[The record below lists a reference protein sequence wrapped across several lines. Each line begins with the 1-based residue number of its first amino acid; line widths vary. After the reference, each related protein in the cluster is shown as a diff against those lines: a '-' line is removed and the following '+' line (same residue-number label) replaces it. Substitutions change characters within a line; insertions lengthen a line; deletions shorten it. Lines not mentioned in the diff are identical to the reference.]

1 MRNHSGVRVWM
12 TNKEIITIKEHY
24 KFLENLEDDKTKQY
38 FLVKKKDIIV
48 GSISFVNL
56 DYGESTDFGI
66 FVNPYIDFQGAGRL
80 LESSAANYAFKV
92 LNVKKIFLE
101 VFEDN
106 VRALDF
112 YKRVGFKILDTKEVS
127 QKIVIK
133 MIKEQIA

>member
-1 MRNHSGVRVWM
+1 M
-12 TNKEIITIKEHY
+12 
-24 KFLENLEDDKTKQY
+24 
-38 FLVKKKDIIV
+38 
-48 GSISFVNL
+48 
-56 DYGESTDFGI
+56 
-66 FVNPYIDFQGAGRL
+66 

-133 MIKEQIA
+133 MIKETDCLKTL